1 MNMNESFIYY
11 ALDGADPAF
20 LEASFEYRRDVRLK
34 FLSDIAAAALSVFL
48 FAFVFNA
55 EYQPAPTLPIQVET
69 TEKNAPAMLPENTAL
84 EFILPKKEE
93 TET

>member
-1 MNMNESFIYY
+1 MNMNDGFIYS

-20 LEASFEYRRDVRLK
+20 LEASCEYRRDVRLK

-55 EYQPAPTLPIQVET
+55 EYQPAPALPVQVET
-69 TEKNAPAMLPENTAL
+69 TEKSAPAMLPENAVL
-84 EFILPKKEE
+84 EIILPKKEE

>member
-1 MNMNESFIYY
+1 MNMNESLIYH

-20 LEASFEYRRDVRLK
+20 LEASFEYRREARLK

-55 EYQPAPTLPIQVET
+55 EYKPAPITYADVEA
-69 TEKNAPAMLPENTAL
+69 TEKSAPAMLPENVAL
-84 EFILPKKEE
+84 EIILPKKEE

>member
-1 MNMNESFIYY
+1 MNMNESFIYR

-34 FLSDIAAAALSVFL
+34 FLGDIAAAALSVFL

-55 EYQPAPTLPIQVET
+55 EYKPAPALPVQVET
-69 TEKNAPAMLPENTAL
+69 TEKSAPAMLPENTIS
-84 EFILPKKEE
+84 EILIPKKEE
-93 TET
+93 TER

>member
-1 MNMNESFIYY
+1 MNMNESFIYH
-11 ALDGADPAF
+11 ALDDADPAF

-55 EYQPAPTLPIQVET
+55 EYQPAPALPIQVET
-69 TEKNAPAMLPENTAL
+69 TEKSAPAMLPENANP
-84 EFILPKKEE
+84 EIIFKNEE
-93 TET
+93 EPEI

>member
-1 MNMNESFIYY
+1 MNMNDGFIYH

-55 EYQPAPTLPIQVET
+55 EYQPAPALHVQVEA
-69 TEKNAPAMLPENTAL
+69 TEKSAPAMLPENAVL
-84 EFILPKKEE
+84 EIILPKKEE

>member
-1 MNMNESFIYY
+1 MNMNESFIYH

-20 LEASFEYRRDVRLK
+20 LEASFEYRREARLK

-55 EYQPAPTLPIQVET
+55 EYQPTPALPIQVET
-69 TEKNAPAMLPENTAL
+69 TEKSAPAMLPENTVS
-84 EFILPKKEE
+84 EILILKKEE
-93 TET
+93 TER

>member
-1 MNMNESFIYY
+1 MNMNDGFIYY

-20 LEASFEYRRDVRLK
+20 LEASFEYRREARLK

-55 EYQPAPTLPIQVET
+55 EYQPAPALPVQVET
-69 TEKNAPAMLPENTAL
+69 TEKSAPAMLPENAVL
-84 EFILPKKEE
+84 EIILPKKEE

>member
-1 MNMNESFIYY
+1 MNMNESFIYH

-55 EYQPAPTLPIQVET
+55 EYQPAPALPIQVET
-69 TEKNAPAMLPENTAL
+69 TEKSAPAMLPENAVL
-84 EFILPKKEE
+84 EIILPKKEE